1 MGVVTF
7 RPQSL
12 LDHSALS
19 HPLGPWSL
27 SLKRLQPQGLEG
39 ATKRGFEMDAIRKK
53 MQSLKSETD
62 SLYKTIADFEE
73 ATAEAVKRA
82 DQADCDIRD
91 YGKKVQQL
99 EIGFD
104 ETNDKLTKATESLE
118 EADKQFKEVESDV
131 AALSR
136 RIMLME
142 EEDKKSAE
150 QLCQTVTKLA
160 MNSKAADNVMKA
172 IKVVENTCLNN
183 EVTIEELDKN
193 LRTTTK
199 MASDNEQ
206 KLDELSRKLGVQEAE
221 LKRAVERAE
230 LAEKNLKSIED
241 ELETVGDNMK
251 QLEKSAEK
259 ALLREEKLVE
269 KIYNLQNKYKI
280 TEAKFEYGEMNITK
294 LNQRIDD
301 IEDEIYREKMK
312 IKKCSDE
319 MDDTFDDML
328 RNY

>member
-1 MGVVTF
+1 MGVW
-7 RPQSL
+7 PS
-12 LDHSALS
+12 HSPAQAPGSFLT
-19 HPLGPWSL
+19 
-27 SLKRLQPQGLEG
+27 G
-39 ATKRGFEMDAIRKK
+39 ATGKAAAMDAIRKK

-62 SLYKTIADFEE
+62 GLYNTIAGFEE
-73 ATAEAVKRA
+73 ATREAAARA

-104 ETNDKLTKATESLE
+104 ETND
-118 EADKQFKEVESDV
+118 
-131 AALSR
+131 
-136 RIMLME
+136 
-142 EEDKKSAE
+142 
-150 QLCQTVTKLA
+150 
-160 MNSKAADNVMKA
+160 NVLKT

-193 LRTTTK
+193 LRATVK

-230 LAEKNLKSIED
+230 LAEAKLKGIEE

-259 ALLREEKLVE
+259 ALEREEKLVE
-269 KIYNLQNKYKI
+269 KIYNLQSKYKT
-280 TEAKFEYGEMNITK
+280 TEARFEYGEMNITK

-301 IEDEIYREKMK
+301 IEDEIYREKLK

-319 MDDTFDDML
+319 LDDLRRHDPKLLNRPCQKLVTQSSNDDAL
-328 RNY
+328 KHERPCLKSFP

>member
-1 MGVVTF
+1 MGVSPHQLTEEVS
-7 RPQSL
+7 SL
-12 LDHSALS
+12 
-19 HPLGPWSL
+19 
-27 SLKRLQPQGLEG
+27 
-39 ATKRGFEMDAIRKK
+39 TMDAIRKK

-62 SLYKTIADFEE
+62 GLYKTISGFEE
-73 ATAEAVKRA
+73 ATREAAARA

-118 EADKQFKEVESDV
+118 EAEKQFKEVESDV
-131 AALSR
+131 SALTR

-150 QLCQTVTKLA
+150 LCQTITKLA
-160 MNSKAADNVMKA
+160 LTSKAADNVMKT

-193 LRTTTK
+193 LRATVK

-230 LAEKNLKSIED
+230 LAEAKLKGIE
-241 ELETVGDNMK
+241 
-251 QLEKSAEK
+251 
-259 ALLREEKLVE
+259 
-269 KIYNLQNKYKI
+269 
-280 TEAKFEYGEMNITK
+280 
-294 LNQRIDD
+294 
-301 IEDEIYREKMK
+301 
-312 IKKCSDE
+312 
-319 MDDTFDDML
+319 
-328 RNY
+328 

>member
-1 MGVVTF
+1 MG
-7 RPQSL
+7 S
-12 LDHSALS
+12 
-19 HPLGPWSL
+19 WSL
-27 SLKRLQPQGLEG
+27 SFGLSTFQFRLNRLQSL
-39 ATKRGFEMDAIRKK
+39 RMDAIRKK
-53 MQSLKSETD
+53 MQSLKAETD
-62 SLYKTIADFEE
+62 TLYATIAGFEE
-73 ATAEAVKRA
+73 ATREAVGRA

-104 ETNDKLTKATESLE
+104 ETNDKLTKANESLE
-118 EADKQFKEVESDV
+118 EAEKQFKEVESDV
-131 AALSR
+131 SALTR

-160 MNSKAADNVMKA
+160 QSSKAADNVMKL

-193 LRTTTK
+193 LRTTVK

-221 LKRAVERAE
+221 LKRALDRAE
-230 LAEKNLKSIED
+230 LAEKNLKGIEE
-241 ELETVGDNMK
+241 ELESVGDNMK

-259 ALLREEKLVE
+259 ALAREEKLVE
-269 KIYNLQNKYKI
+269 KIYTLQNKYKL

-301 IEDEIYREKMK
+301 IEDEIYREKLK
-312 IKKCSDE
+312 IKKASDE
-319 MDDTFDDML
+319 MGDTFDDML
-328 RNY
+328 ANY

>member
-1 MGVVTF
+1 MGQLDTF
-7 RPQSL
+7 TS
-12 LDHSALS
+12 SGS
-19 HPLGPWSL
+19 
-27 SLKRLQPQGLEG
+27 
-39 ATKRGFEMDAIRKK
+39 RGIIKMDAIRKK
-53 MQSLKSETD
+53 MQSLKAETEG
-62 SLYKTIADFEE
+62 LYATIRGFEDATKE
-73 ATAEAVKRA
+73 ATARA

-319 MDDTFDDML
+319 MDDTFDDMMA
-328 RNY
+328 NY